1 MPNATVISEE
11 PLCLAEVKESIDKI
25 TKRDTELGFLSQ
37 KTKEYLDAFV
47 TLTTKQKDDLKA
59 ALEGLDLTRLRAKH
73 IAKII
78 DFLPKD
84 ADDLKSVLQ
93 GYNITLPKKD
103 QDAIL
108 DEIKKII

>member
-1 MPNATVISEE
+1 MPNATILSEE
-11 PLCLAEVKESIDKI
+11 PLCLVEVKESIDKI
-25 TKRDTELGFLSQ
+25 IQRDTELGFLSQ

-47 TLTTKQKDDLKA
+47 TLSSKQKDDLKA
-59 ALEGLDLTRLRAKH
+59 ALEGLELTRLRGKH

-78 DFLPKD
+78 DFLPKTT
-84 ADDLKSVLQ
+84 DDLKIILQ